1 MKLLSEIEETQIL
14 ESIKDAE
21 TQTSGEIKLHIESN
35 CKGDSVER
43 AVEVFVKLK
52 MHETDLRNGVL
63 FYVATESKKFAI
75 IGDKGI
81 NEKVSENFW
90 ENTKEKMKG
99 YFIKQE
105 FAKGIIEGIKM
116 AGEQLHVFFPYD
128 SATDKNEL
136 SDDISFGD

>member
-14 ESIKDAE
+14 ESIKNAE
-21 TQTSGEIKLHIESN
+21 TQTSGEIKLHIETV
-35 CKGDSVER
+35 CKGDVLEK
-43 AVEVFVKLK
+43 AIAIFEKLK

-81 NEKVSENFW
+81 NEKVPENFW
-90 ENTKEKMKG
+90 ENTKELMKS

-105 FAKGIIEGIKM
+105 FANGIIQGIKM
-116 AGEQLHVFFPYD
+116 AGEQLHSFYPYD
-128 SATDKNEL
+128 VAADKNEL